1 MRLWLAAI
9 LLTVATVVVPSPA
22 DAAAA
27 GRLLPTNGLMNLN
40 DADDLLAGTV
50 RLTSSVTVE
59 IGSGN
64 VAWGQTSLGDQPARL
79 LYSLKWVEELV
90 REHRRTGNDRYL
102 DRAVELVL
110 DFAADNPVGG
120 GPDPADAWYPMF
132 AGQRTTAIACVAAV
146 TNHAGIDSAFATH
159 AQWLSGQVDGLR
171 ASNQAIDP
179 HLGLLMGGCDL
190 GVASWRIQARRRV
203 CTPHQRHDRCRRC
216 SPGAGA
222 RLRPLRLGPVG
233 CRRGAVGL
241 VRIDPSTRDSG
252 SPRCIAGMAG
262 LDWRA
267 GRYDDADRRLVPN
280 DRDPDAIG
288 FADCLHGAGRYY
300 GDAPNGTVKVFDG
313 GYITGRDTWANLSSS
328 TYWTLRFGPGRYL
341 HGHEDHTAVTFWV
354 DGHEVLV
361 DSGHGGYADA
371 EFRLALMGPESHNV
385 LMLPGIDFRIRRDT
399 ELVRSQSG
407 SGWRFDEVRDDV
419 FAKQDNRLIHAPRTR
434 GVLVLPDDGVMVVQD
449 HASRT
454 TSGLFEQLWHLV
466 PGANVVSSTRSRI
479 VPRHPSGAADI
490 HVIQVPL
497 PGQVLPYG
505 STSVIEGQTD
515 PVLGWV
521 SDSAGHR
528 ETAPVIRMRR
538 VGTETRM
545 ITVITTTPVGSSVSA
560 AARTAATGWAVD
572 LDVAGTSRTLGI
584 AVDGSMRIG
593 EYKPAG
599 DVVPV
604 SPARVFESRSVAGSG
619 TVDGLSAG
627 GGRVGAGSTT
637 EIQVTER
644 GEVPGGAVAAML
656 NVTAVLPSAAG
667 FITVYDCASEVPI
680 ASNVNYVAG
689 QVVPNSVLAKL
700 TDTGKICVY
709 SLAETDLVVDVNG
722 YVPADASPVPVSPA
736 RVFESRSVAG
746 SGTVD
751 GLSAGG
757 GQRWCRVD
765 DRDSGHRARRGAWWC
780 RCGDVERHGGVAVG
794 CRFHHGVRLCVG
806 GPDRLERQLC
816 GWPGCSELGAGQAHR
831 LGQDLCLFTRR
842 DGPRRR
848 RERLRAC
855 RCFAGSGV
863 AGEGVRVAQ
872 CCGIGD
878 R

>member
-27 GRLLPTNGLMNLN
+27 DGCLPTNGLMNLN

-171 ASNQAIDP
+171 AWNQAIDP

-190 GVASWRIQARRRV
+190 GVASWRIQAR
-203 CTPHQRHDRCRRC
+203 D
-216 SPGAGA
+216 GFA
-222 RLRPLRLGPVG
+222 RLIRGMIDVDGVLPEQAPGYGLFVWDRWGVVEAQLASCGLTPPPEIPG
-233 CRRGAVGL
+233 RRDALLEWLAWMSAPDGTTTPTGDSY
-241 VRIDPSTRDSG
+241 RTTEPPTPSG
-252 SPRCIAGMAG
+252 SPTA
-262 LDWRA
+262 
-267 GRYDDADRRLVPN
+267 YTVPGGTTGT
-280 DRDPDAIG
+280 P
-288 FADCLHGAGRYY
+288 
-300 GDAPNGTVKVFDG
+300 PNGTVKVFDG

-449 HASRT
+449 RASRT

-479 VPRHPSGAADI
+479 VAATSLGRRRHPRHPGPTSGAGTAVRVD
-490 HVIQVPL
+490 L
-497 PGQVLPYG
+497 
-505 STSVIEGQTD
+505 
-515 PVLGWV
+515 
-521 SDSAGHR
+521 GHR
-528 ETAPVIRMRR
+528 
-538 VGTETRM
+538 
-545 ITVITTTPVGSSVSA
+545 
-560 AARTAATGWAVD
+560 
-572 LDVAGTSRTLGI
+572 
-584 AVDGSMRIG
+584 
-593 EYKPAG
+593 
-599 DVVPV
+599 
-604 SPARVFESRSVAGSG
+604 
-619 TVDGLSAG
+619 
-627 GGRVGAGSTT
+627 
-637 EIQVTER
+637 
-644 GEVPGGAVAAML
+644 
-656 NVTAVLPSAAG
+656 
-667 FITVYDCASEVPI
+667 
-680 ASNVNYVAG
+680 
-689 QVVPNSVLAKL
+689 
-700 TDTGKICVY
+700 
-709 SLAETDLVVDVNG
+709 
-722 YVPADASPVPVSPA
+722 
-736 RVFESRSVAG
+736 
-746 SGTVD
+746 
-751 GLSAGG
+751 
-757 GQRWCRVD
+757 
-765 DRDSGHRARRGAWWC
+765 
-780 RCGDVERHGGVAVG
+780 
-794 CRFHHGVRLCVG
+794 
-806 GPDRLERQLC
+806 GPDRPC
-816 GWPGCSELGAGQAHR
+816 AGLG
-831 LGQDLCLFTRR
+831 LGFRR
-842 DGPRRR
+842 P
-848 RERLRAC
+848 
-855 RCFAGSGV
+855 S
-863 AGEGVRVAQ
+863 
-872 CCGIGD
+872 
-878 R
+878 